1 MNLQEERATWW
12 PPKESSVLATDFGN
26 AIKAFETYPKEIYG
40 VDGVTLW
47 AHLSMVM
54 PKDVAEAIEQTRT
67 QVDFLINCMLFCL
80 LFAALAVVRCLYTA
94 PWPHIVE
101 AGYFLGKIQYGW
113 LFWTGAGVIAAC
125 IFYRWAVRQV
135 PEWGAVVDAAF
146 DCYLPKLAEQL
157 GYELPLTAKEQEE
170 FWMTLSQQLIYRR
183 DPDDNL
189 PFDVDRWKKA
199 AAIRKQ
205 IWRRSKP

>member
-1 MNLQEERATWW
+1 M
-12 PPKESSVLATDFGN
+12 LATDFGN

-113 LFWTGAGVIAAC
+113 LFWTGADIIAAC